1 MKSRKLIL
9 IGIVLLIVSV
19 VVGFVG
25 TMWGMSRS
33 LGWKVP
39 NESAGIGAVGGGIF
53 EALMFSIVG
62 IIGFVAGAVLVIN
75 DVVRSRRL
83 K

>member
-25 TMWGMSRS
+25 TVWGMSSS
-33 LGWKVP
+33 LGWKVA
-39 NESAGIGAVGGGIF
+39 NESAGIAAVGGGIF